1 MGYNESYNENC
12 DKLANLDSREGFVGF
27 DSLSEFDNPIVRAE
41 YNEYLDSFEDVN
53 DIFEEDEEDDDYDA
67 PDYEFGVEDDGQPD
81 EYTEWQDYMGG
92 DDSPYDRE
100 SDCENEW

>member
-27 DSLSEFDNPIVRAE
+27 DSLNEFDNPVVRAE

-53 DIFEEDEEDDDYDA
+53 EVFNDDEDFDEDEEYSDDYD
-67 PDYEFGVEDDGQPD
+67 GQPTEWD
-81 EYTEWQDYMGG
+81 EWQDYMGG
-92 DDSPYDRE
+92 DDSPYDCDY
-100 SDCENEW
+100 DCQNEW